1 MKEAIIYFLA
11 ITIAELVTVY
21 VHPLWGMVVHTV
33 ILLLIIAE
41 LVVHTGYAH
50 RPLLLALTLAPLVR
64 IISLCMPLAN
74 IPQIWW
80 YPIVY
85 VPLLAAS
92 FVVMH
97 LLGYKPWEV
106 GLTFRWFPVQLVLVL
121 TGVVFGVAEYLILTP
136 EAMVDELTWQALW
149 LPALM
154 FLLCTGFVEE
164 FMFRGVLQRSAVGAF
179 GGWGIVYISLIFA
192 ILHLGFLSWID
203 VAFVFVVALFFGW
216 VVSKTGSLLGVTLSH
231 GVTNAVLYLVVPFF
245 VNLIP
250 QQFLPLL

>member
-1 MKEAIIYFLA
+1 M
-11 ITIAELVTVY
+11 
-21 VHPLWGMVVHTV
+21 
-33 ILLLIIAE
+33 
-41 LVVHTGYAH
+41 
-50 RPLLLALTLAPLVR
+50 
-64 IISLCMPLAN
+64 
-74 IPQIWW
+74 
-80 YPIVY
+80 
-85 VPLLAAS
+85 
-92 FVVMH
+92 
-97 LLGYKPWEV
+97 
-106 GLTFRWFPVQLVLVL
+106 VL
-121 TGVVFGVAEYLILTP
+121 TGVVFGIAEYLILMP
-136 EAMVDELTWQALW
+136 EAMIAELAWQALW

-164 FMFRGVLQRSAVGAF
+164 FMFRGVLQHSAVGAF

-216 VVSKTGSLLGVTLSH
+216 VVNKTGSLFGVTLSH